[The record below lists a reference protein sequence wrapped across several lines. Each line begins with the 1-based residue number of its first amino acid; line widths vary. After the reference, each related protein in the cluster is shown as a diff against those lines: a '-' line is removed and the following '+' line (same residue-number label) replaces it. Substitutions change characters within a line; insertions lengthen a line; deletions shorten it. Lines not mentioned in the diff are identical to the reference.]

1 MTVDPNVITN
11 AGIGLEPPKPLLG
24 KKRAQEDYEVADQW
38 KLMWWKFRKHRM
50 AMIALPVI
58 AVMYLLTMCCEFFS
72 PTLPLER
79 FKSHKDCP
87 PTAIHLFHEGSFV
100 GPYVLEKESGLDPVT
115 YRRTFVDSG
124 EIIKLGF
131 FVKGSPYKLWNLIP
145 TNIHFFGPQELGGEF
160 FLMGTDSLGRD
171 VFTRALYG
179 GRVSL
184 SFALVSIFFTFMI
197 GLTLGGLSGYMGGLV
212 DGLVQR
218 TIDVIMSIPS
228 IPLWM
233 ALAAALP
240 KEMSSYTQYLLMC
253 IIMSLIGWTGLAR
266 VVRGKILSVREEEFV
281 TAARLSGATHK
292 RVIFKHMIPM
302 FMSYII
308 VSITGS
314 IPATILGETALS
326 FLGLGLQA
334 PTISWGTLLQ
344 DCQTIEAIAQQ
355 PWKMFPAAFI
365 VITVLMFNFAGDGL
379 RDAADPYK

>member
-1 MTVDPNVITN
+1 MTADATL
-11 AGIGLEPPKPLLG
+11 GGKSTRGPLLG
-24 KKRAQEDYEVADQW
+24 GGRRKARSSYEVASQW
-38 KLMWWKFRKHRM
+38 RLMWWKFRKHRM
-50 AMIALPVI
+50 AMAALPI
-58 AVMYLLTMCCEFFS
+58 ICIMYLLTMCCEFFA
-72 PTLPLER
+72 PTLPLTR

-87 PTAIHLFHEGSFV
+87 PTAIHLFREGEFI
-100 GPYVLEKESGLDPVT
+100 GPYILRKDSGMDPVT
-115 YRRTFVDSG
+115 YRRVFVDTD
-124 EIIKLGF
+124 EVVKMGF
-131 FVKGSPYKLWNLIP
+131 FVHGEPYKMWNLIP
-145 TNIHFFGPQELGGEF
+145 TDIHFFGPVESGGEF

-184 SFALVSIFFTFMI
+184 SFAVVSIFFTFVI
-197 GLTLGGLSGYMGGLV
+197 GLTLGGLSGYMGGFV
-212 DGLVQR
+212 DGIVQR
-218 TIDVIMSIPS
+218 AIDVIMSIPG

-240 KEMSSYTQYLLMC
+240 KDMSSYTRYLFMC
-253 IIMSLIGWTGLAR
+253 VIMSLVGWTGLGR

-281 TAARLSGATHK
+281 TAARLSGATHG

-314 IPATILGETALS
+314 IPATILGETSLS

-355 PWKMFPAAFI
+355 PWKMFPALFI
-365 VITVLMFNFAGDGL
+365 VVTVLMFNFAGDGL

>member
-1 MTVDPNVITN
+1 MTQLSVTRNGTPGVERKGRTVKGRTANAASRTLWGDALRRLLKNRLAVISFFWIVFVVRL
-11 AGIGLEPPKPLLG
+11 ALS
-24 KKRAQEDYEVADQW
+24 ADLWVPQV
-38 KLMWWKFRKHRM
+38 FGD
-50 AMIALPVI
+50 
-58 AVMYLLTMCCEFFS
+58 
-72 PTLPLER
+72 PTLV
-79 FKSHKDCP
+79 DTNM
-87 PTAIHLFHEGSFV
+87 TAQLSR
-100 GPYVLEKESGLDPVT
+100 L
-115 YRRTFVDSG
+115 
-124 EIIKLGF
+124 
-131 FVKGSPYKLWNLIP
+131 SPSP
-145 TNIHFFGPQELGGEF
+145 AHPF
-160 FLMGTDSLGRD
+160 GTDSLGRD

-184 SFALVSIFFTFMI
+184 SFALVSIFFTFVI

-218 TIDVIMSIPS
+218 TIDVIMSIPG

-292 RVIFKHMIPM
+292 RVVFKHMLPM

-314 IPATILGETALS
+314 IPATILGETSLS
-326 FLGLGLQA
+326 FLGLGLQP

-344 DCQTIEAIAQQ
+344 DCQTVEAIAQQ

-365 VITVLMFNFAGDGL
+365 VVTVLMFNFAGDGL
-379 RDAADPYK
+379 RDAADPYKQG